1 MKFLRGLILW
11 RRGNYSTKCISAVLD
26 LTHTYFRQVYEGRY
40 CASKSTLNYYE
51 HKSGMEV
58 MSDYIRLAGI
68 HQADKSVVLDY
79 YTKKGMEKPKAR
91 HSSAQCPMV
100 MTTFEVDAA
109 TPLVAHDTGAFSKPV
124 GKNAAAPHQM

>member
-1 MKFLRGLILW
+1 
-11 RRGNYSTKCISAVLD
+11 
-26 LTHTYFRQVYEGRY
+26 
-40 CASKSTLNYYE
+40 
-51 HKSGMEV
+51 MEV

-124 GKNAAAPHQM
+124 GKNAAERYSS